1 MASGDLNMPSLDNV
15 YDLTEKLSEEGIE
28 YILISVQKGK
38 KENRVDVMLDL
49 LSDDTTLAACAVMQH
64 LHDSLIKD
72 VDLDGEEFSL
82 DLIRDAQNESSEL
95 SFEFDIEL
103 PEPEPEEND
112 DDDDDSDDDNDKEKE
127 NGK

>member
-1 MASGDLNMPSLDNV
+1 MPSLDNV

-64 LHDSLIKD
+64 LHDSLIKE

-82 DLIRDAQNESSEL
+82 DLITDSQDESSEL

-103 PEPEPEEND
+103 PEDEEDEDDEDDED
-112 DDDDDSDDDNDKEKE
+112 DDDDKKNEK
-127 NGK
+127 